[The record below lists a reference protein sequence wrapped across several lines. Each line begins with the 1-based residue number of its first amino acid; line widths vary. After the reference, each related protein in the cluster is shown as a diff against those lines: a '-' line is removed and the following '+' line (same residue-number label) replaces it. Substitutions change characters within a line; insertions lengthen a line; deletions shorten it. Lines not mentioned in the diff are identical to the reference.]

1 MNSVLSSILLVSILL
16 TTSFF
21 VQVSSKSCNHY
32 SDCASREICDSG
44 NCRNLKILIL
54 YECVDI
60 YHCIDGKRCIFGE
73 CRTPTLGG
81 LCMNNLDCPAACTCK
96 SGICHDSALPWW
108 IYLVIVISVAF
119 PVIIIIGLLLFFC
132 GGRYW
137 CPMHPMLADLWIV
150 NQPHLILIHL
160 RHIQL
165 IGLLALANYYQI
177 QRDQVISY

>member
-44 NCRNLKILIL
+44 NCRNLKILKL

-60 YHCIDGKRCIFGE
+60 YNYIDDERCIFGE

-81 LCMNNLDCPAACTCK
+81 LCI
-96 SGICHDSALPWW
+96 S
-108 IYLVIVISVAF
+108 IV
-119 PVIIIIGLLLFFC
+119 
-132 GGRYW
+132 
-137 CPMHPMLADLWIV
+137 
-150 NQPHLILIHL
+150 Q
-160 RHIQL
+160 
-165 IGLLALANYYQI
+165 LLALAKVVYAIRLYPGGFIWSLPYQ
-177 QRDQVISY
+177 